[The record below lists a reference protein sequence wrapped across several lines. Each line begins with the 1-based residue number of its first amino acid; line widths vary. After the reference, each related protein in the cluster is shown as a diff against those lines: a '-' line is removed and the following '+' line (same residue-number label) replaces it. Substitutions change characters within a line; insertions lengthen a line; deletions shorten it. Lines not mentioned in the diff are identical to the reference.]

1 MCIRDRGE
9 GRLPRFDPTDP
20 ELLIYSSDPLGK
32 LLPEVTEKKGAR
44 GPGKKKARFGRGD
57 DRTVRL
63 WVGDHDE
70 VVSLFLL
77 DFTIYYRP
85 LFCDWAQK
93 KVKPIQE
100 NEVDHPHTQEEPRS
114 SENADS
120 QRLSKVSQP
129 RSSTSDLKRNL
140 SVTSDLSQS
149 TKN

>member
-1 MCIRDRGE
+1 MGGTAEYQVFGWTANAKTAVYLIPMTLVNLTSFTILITAMCIRDRGE

-85 LFCDWAQK
+85 LFCD
-93 KVKPIQE
+93 
-100 NEVDHPHTQEEPRS
+100 
-114 SENADS
+114 
-120 QRLSKVSQP
+120 
-129 RSSTSDLKRNL
+129 
-140 SVTSDLSQS
+140 
-149 TKN
+149 